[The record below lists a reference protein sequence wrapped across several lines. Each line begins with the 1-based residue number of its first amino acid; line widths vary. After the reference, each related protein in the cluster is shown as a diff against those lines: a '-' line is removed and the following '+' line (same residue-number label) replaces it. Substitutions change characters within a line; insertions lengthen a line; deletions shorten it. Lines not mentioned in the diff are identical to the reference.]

1 MPALILCTLM
11 SVYTTVTQAQLTD
24 WLKNYSLGA
33 LQHMQGILSGIEN
46 TNYFVT
52 TSQGKYVLT
61 LFEHMGAVELPYYAQ
76 LMAHLAARGFACPTP
91 VANCHGEF
99 IGELNGKP
107 ALLVT
112 CLLGESVVH
121 VSPAQ
126 CGQVGAA
133 LAQLHHAGQGFT
145 LRMLNPRGPHW
156 WKSYLQLLRRKVASA
171 ELRLIESEIDFQAQ
185 HAHAD
190 LPRGVIHG
198 DLFRDNVLFECIAS
212 VGVDNALQ
220 HNNASAGGGNAAQ
233 QHNNANTGSV
243 NDLPGNISSKPGR
256 IGGVIDFY
264 FAGDDALLL
273 DVAVTAND
281 WCLRPNATL
290 DVDQLAALLRG
301 YRPDNKYSD
310 AEKTAWPILLRAAA
324 LRTWL
329 GRLGYNHFPLQGEM
343 TFTKDAGL
351 YQRLLQQ
358 HIDAPIQIDA
368 LM

>member
-1 MPALILCTLM
+1 MRRTLLCGDTLHALM
-11 SVYTTVTQAQLTD
+11 SVYTTVTRAQLTE
-24 WLKNYSLGA
+24 WLKNYSLGD

-52 TSQGKYVLT
+52 TSRGKYVLT
-61 LFEHMGAVELPYYAQ
+61 LFEHMGVAELPYYAQ

-112 CLLGESVVH
+112 CLPGESVVH
-121 VSPAQ
+121 VSPTQ
-126 CGQVGAA
+126 CGQVGTV

-145 LRMLNPRGPHW
+145 QRMLNPRGPHW
-156 WKSYLQLLRRKVASA
+156 WKSYLQLLRSKVAPV
-171 ELRLIESEIDFQAQ
+171 ELRLIESEIHFQAQ

-190 LPRGVIHG
+190 LPHGVIHG
-198 DLFRDNVLFECIAS
+198 DLFRDNVLFER
-212 VGVDNALQ
+212 VDNT
-220 HNNASAGGGNAAQ
+220 GG
-233 QHNNANTGSV
+233 V
-243 NDLPGNISSKPGR
+243 NDLPGNISSKHGR

-281 WCLRPNATL
+281 WCLRPDATL
-290 DVDQLAALLRG
+290 DIEQLAALLRG

-358 HIDAPIQIDA
+358 HIDAPIHIAA

>member
-1 MPALILCTLM
+1 MRRTLLCGDTLHALM
-11 SVYTTVTQAQLTD
+11 SVYTTVTRAQLTE
-24 WLKNYSLGA
+24 WLKNYSLGD

-52 TSQGKYVLT
+52 TSRGKYVLT
-61 LFEHMGAVELPYYAQ
+61 LFEHMGVAELPYYAQ

-112 CLLGESVVH
+112 CLPGESVVH
-121 VSPAQ
+121 VSPTQ
-126 CGQVGAA
+126 CGQVGTV

-145 LRMLNPRGPHW
+145 QRMLNPRGPHW
-156 WKSYLQLLRRKVASA
+156 WKSYLQLLRSKVAPV
-171 ELRLIESEIDFQAQ
+171 ELRLIESEIHFQAQ

-190 LPRGVIHG
+190 LPHGVIHG
-198 DLFRDNVLFECIAS
+198 DLFRDNVLFER
-212 VGVDNALQ
+212 VDNT
-220 HNNASAGGGNAAQ
+220 GGV
-233 QHNNANTGSV
+233 H
-243 NDLPGNISSKPGR
+243 DLPGNISSKHGR

-281 WCLRPNATL
+281 WCLRPDATL
-290 DVDQLAALLRG
+290 DVEQLAALLRG

-329 GRLGYNHFPLQGEM
+329 GRLGYNYFPLQGEM

-358 HIDAPIQIDA
+358 HIDAPIHIDA

>member
-1 MPALILCTLM
+1 M
-11 SVYTTVTQAQLTD
+11 SVYTTVTQTQLTE
-24 WLKNYSLGA
+24 WLQNYSLGA
-33 LQHMQGILSGIEN
+33 LQYMQGILSGIEN

-61 LFEHMGAVELPYYAQ
+61 LFEHMGAAELPYYAQ

-91 VANCHGEF
+91 VANSHGEF

-112 CLLGESVVH
+112 CLPGESVVH

-126 CGQVGAA
+126 CGQVGAV

-145 LRMLNPRGPHW
+145 QRMLNPRGPHW
-156 WKSYLQLLRRKVASA
+156 WKSYLQLLRRKVTPT

-198 DLFRDNVLFECIAS
+198 DLFRDNVLFER
-212 VGVDNALQ
+212 VDNA
-220 HNNASAGGGNAAQ
+220 
-233 QHNNANTGSV
+233 GST
-243 NDLPGNISSKPGR
+243 NDLPGNISSKYGR

-281 WCLRPNATL
+281 WCLRPNATRRCC
-290 DVDQLAALLRG
+290 AAIGLTTSSATPKKRRG
-301 YRPDNKYSD
+301 QFCCVPPRC
-310 AEKTAWPILLRAAA
+310 ARGLVAWA
-324 LRTWL
+324 TT
-329 GRLGYNHFPLQGEM
+329 
-343 TFTKDAGL
+343 TFRCKVK
-351 YQRLLQQ
+351 
-358 HIDAPIQIDA
+358 
-368 LM
+368 

>member
-1 MPALILCTLM
+1 M
-11 SVYTTVTQAQLTD
+11 SVYTTVTQTQLTE
-24 WLKNYSLGA
+24 WLQNYSLGA

-52 TSQGKYVLT
+52 TSQGKFVLT
-61 LFEHMGAVELPYYAQ
+61 LFEHMGAAELPYYAQ
-76 LMAHLAARGFACPTP
+76 LMAHLAARGFTCPSP
-91 VANCHGEF
+91 VANSHGEF

-112 CLLGESVVH
+112 CLPGESVVH
-121 VSPAQ
+121 VSPMQ

-145 LRMLNPRGPHW
+145 QRMLNPRGPHW
-156 WKSYLQLLRRKVASA
+156 WKSYLQLLRRKVTPA

-198 DLFRDNVLFECIAS
+198 DLFRDNVLFER
-212 VGVDNALQ
+212 VDNTGSGNALQ
-220 HNNASAGGGNAAQ
+220 RNNVNAGG
-233 QHNNANTGSV
+233 V
-243 NDLPGNISSKPGR
+243 NDLPGNISSKHGR

-264 FAGDDALLL
+264 FAGDDVLLL

-310 AEKTAWPILLRAAA
+310 AEKSAWPILLRAAA

-358 HIDAPIQIDA
+358 HIDAPIHIDT
-368 LM
+368 LL

>member
-1 MPALILCTLM
+1 MRRTLLCGDTLHALM
-11 SVYTTVTQAQLTD
+11 SVYTTVTRAQLTE
-24 WLKNYSLGA
+24 WLKNYSLGD

-52 TSQGKYVLT
+52 TSRGKYVLT
-61 LFEHMGAVELPYYAQ
+61 LFEHMGVAELPYYAQ

-91 VANCHGEF
+91 VANSHGEF

-112 CLLGESVVH
+112 CLPGESVAQ

-145 LRMLNPRGPHW
+145 QRMLNPRGPHW
-156 WKSYLQLLRRKVASA
+156 WKSYLQLLRSKVAPA
-171 ELRLIESEIDFQAQ
+171 ELRLIESEIHFQAQ

-190 LPRGVIHG
+190 LPHGVIHG
-198 DLFRDNVLFECIAS
+198 DLFRDNVLFER
-212 VGVDNALQ
+212 VDNT
-220 HNNASAGGGNAAQ
+220 GGV
-233 QHNNANTGSV
+233 H
-243 NDLPGNISSKPGR
+243 DLPGNISSKHGR

-281 WCLRPNATL
+281 WCLRPDATL
-290 DVDQLAALLRG
+290 DVEQLAALLRG

-329 GRLGYNHFPLQGEM
+329 GRLGYNYFPLQGEM

-358 HIDAPIQIDA
+358 HIDAPIHIDA